1 MSRILVD
8 TSIWIDYFT
17 VSDSNSVID
26 ELAVNN
32 LVCTNDLILAELIPV
47 IHLQQ
52 KNELGEALM
61 SFRRYEILID
71 WAQIIQMQ
79 VSNLREGIN
88 GVGIPDLVILE
99 NVIANDLTL
108 FARDKHFRLLKKIFD
123 FKMFDDDQDKRR

>member
-8 TSIWIDYFT
+8 TSIWIDYLED
-17 VSDSNSVID
+17 SDSNSVLD
-26 ELAVNN
+26 ELVVNN

-52 KNELGEALM
+52 KSELVEALM
-61 SFRRYEILID
+61 SFHRHEIRID

-79 VSNLREGIN
+79 VSNLRQGIN

-99 NVIANDLTL
+99 NVIANDLIL
-108 FARDKHFRLLKKIFD
+108 FARDKHFRLMKKIFD
-123 FKMFDDDQDKRR
+123 FKMFDDEQDKRR

>member
-8 TSIWIDYFT
+8 TSIWIDYLED
-17 VSDSNSVID
+17 SDSNSVLD
-26 ELAVNN
+26 ELVVNN

-52 KNELGEALM
+52 KSELVEALM
-61 SFRRYEILID
+61 SFHRHEIRID

-79 VSNLREGIN
+79 VSNLRQGIN
-88 GVGIPDLVILE
+88 EVGIPDLIILE

-108 FARDKHFRLLKKIFD
+108 FARDKHFRLMKKIFD
-123 FKMFDDDQDKRR
+123 FKMFDDEQDKRR